1 MMARAALA
9 SLLLLAAAAAVVPR
23 QEEEGGEEELAR
35 LVRSAPPAERYP
47 DADALVLRDERRVQ
61 ILANGQVR
69 ERLHR
74 VVRIHNNRGRD
85 RHADVRVPFRAGE
98 EEVRVLRART
108 LRADGTLLEAPAAA
122 VTEVAAGPAVANQ
135 RELVVSL
142 LGVEPGAATEVLLSR
157 SGTRGGARAVSGE
170 LRFQESD
177 PILERLLSI
186 RVPAGVELAYA
197 YSSDL
202 DAPLIRRSG
211 GEAGGGAT
219 TYVWRTFGRPA
230 VPREPWGPDYG
241 AVGSRLIYSTFPS
254 WEAVHRELADSFY
267 RGLAPALTGAAK
279 EAAMR
284 LSEGN
289 PAADE
294 VASRLDRYL
303 RARIRRLAI
312 PLKRCAF
319 RCRSARQVFDS
330 GYGHDLELAL
340 LATAMLR
347 EAGVQAVP
355 ALISASSNFVRSVPA
370 PAQFDRAA
378 VVVGAGEDRVW
389 FYPDWTL
396 CESGGRPPADRTVLY
411 LLGDRY
417 DIERTAAMPTGRHG
431 ALTRV
436 QMELLPDGALTG
448 STYAALSGVFNLHY
462 CLDGEG
468 TDLRGLV
475 AEAVDTVVP
484 GAQIESA
491 ITLRRGP
498 DSFNLEWRWRAGEE
512 LGRSGGFSLLRF
524 RPSLVVAHREEIPLA
539 AERRRTPLIL
549 PAAWEEQQS
558 IELKLPPGLR
568 PHLLPAERRLI
579 NSAGRLEIRTVAE
592 ESRLTVERY
601 LRIESATVRPAS
613 YPDLRRLLAAW
624 RSPAATTIVLAPSA
638 PGAARP

>member
-1 MMARAALA
+1 
-9 SLLLLAAAAAVVPR
+9 VYKR
-23 QEEEGGEEELAR
+23 Q
-35 LVRSAPPAERYP
+35 
-47 DADALVLRDERRVQ
+47 
-61 ILANGQVR
+61 
-69 ERLHR
+69 
-74 VVRIHNNRGRD
+74 
-85 RHADVRVPFRAGE
+85 
-98 EEVRVLRART
+98 
-108 LRADGTLLEAPAAA
+108 
-122 VTEVAAGPAVANQ
+122 
-135 RELVVSL
+135 
-142 LGVEPGAATEVLLSR
+142 
-157 SGTRGGARAVSGE
+157 
-170 LRFQESD
+170 
-177 PILERLLSI
+177 
-186 RVPAGVELAYA
+186 
-197 YSSDL
+197 
-202 DAPLIRRSG
+202 
-211 GEAGGGAT
+211 
-219 TYVWRTFGRPA
+219 
-230 VPREPWGPDYG
+230 
-241 AVGSRLIYSTFPS
+241 
-254 WEAVHRELADSFY
+254 
-267 RGLAPALTGAAK
+267 
-279 EAAMR
+279 
-284 LSEGN
+284 
-289 PAADE
+289 
-294 VASRLDRYL
+294 
-303 RARIRRLAI
+303 
-312 PLKRCAF
+312 
-319 RCRSARQVFDS
+319 
-330 GYGHDLELAL
+330 
-340 LATAMLR
+340 
-347 EAGVQAVP
+347 
-355 ALISASSNFVRSVPA
+355 
-370 PAQFDRAA
+370 
-378 VVVGAGEDRVW
+378 
-389 FYPDWTL
+389 
-396 CESGGRPPADRTVLY
+396 VLY